1 MEEEEEVARRE
12 NKSKTGDMC
21 RGNKRMWPEYEM
33 KVHGKGGA
41 GADRKMERYSGRDG
55 EEGEE
60 KKSNKW
66 MMSSAAV

>member
-1 MEEEEEVARRE
+1 
-12 NKSKTGDMC
+12 
-21 RGNKRMWPEYEM
+21 MWPEYEM
-33 KVHGKGGA
+33 KVHGKGGGP

-60 KKSNKW
+60 KKSNQW